1 MSVAA
6 EARPRSARTS
16 FGKLAYVERP
26 GEGTPLVLLHGVGGN
41 SGAWV
46 RQWPAFGSRRMI
58 AWDAPGYGDSDAL
71 AGDAPP
77 ADDYASAC
85 VALLDALEVERAIVL
100 GHSFGGLI
108 AARMAARYPER
119 VSRLLL
125 TACSAGH
132 ARHEPARREQLL
144 RDRLASLGD
153 GSRGEAE
160 AYARSRVPN
169 LLSPT
174 ATAELIEQ
182 AVQVMARLRRDGFRQ
197 ANRMISTADIFE
209 WLPRITAP
217 ACVICGTSDRV
228 TPPALNARI
237 AAELRQA
244 ELVCIEGAGHWLFLE
259 HADEFNRAVDAFVH
273 RGARICDEGART

>member
-1 MSVAA
+1 MTSAA
-6 EARPRSARTS
+6 QARTR
-16 FGKLAYVERP
+16 FGELAYVERP

-46 RQWPAFGSRRMI
+46 RQWPAFGTRRMI

-71 AGDAPP
+71 AGDAPAP
-77 ADDYASAC
+77 EDYAAAC

-108 AARMAARYPER
+108 AACIAARFPQR

-132 ARHEPARREQLL
+132 ARHDPARRAKLL
-144 RDRLASLGD
+144 RDRLASLSD
-153 GSRGEAE
+153 GSQAEAE
-160 AYARSRVPN
+160 AYARARVPN
-169 LLSPT
+169 LLSPS
-174 ATAELIEQ
+174 ATVELIEQ
-182 AVQVMARLRRDGFRQ
+182 AVQVMAKLRRDGFRQ

-209 WLPRITAP
+209 WLPQIVAP
-217 ACVICGTSDRV
+217 ARVICGTSDRV
-228 TPPALNARI
+228 TPAELNARI
-237 AAELRQA
+237 AAGLRQA
-244 ELVCIEGAGHWLFLE
+244 DLVSIEGAGHWLFLE

-273 RGARICDEGART
+273 RGAGICHEGAGT